1 MTLYFSQKSAVTLTC
16 LACVALFPAGP
27 VFADDFFD
35 IPAMDLPSSATLDVG
50 GDASGSRD
58 VTFQADFGMPSGWRM
73 RGGYTDARVGSGS
86 GNYAAK
92 SYWAGLNSDPLAAF
106 SYGANYETK
115 ERNDEIRS
123 GAAQANLRWQLNSWR
138 VTVYPEYRWLT
149 LKESVV
155 TRNNKV
161 LSAEAAVRSPGVGAA
176 VAYTGFSEWSFAV
189 RHFVYRYDVDTQIL
203 RLNRAFTRRV
213 ASRVDQSF
221 DASRS
226 GASADYLPAWGS
238 VGVDL
243 THNESAIDNGFAQSA
258 AVNLSWDVSR
268 AWTVFAS
275 AGHSRGKDLAAIN
288 FGSAGAAW
296 MWSE

>member
-1 MTLYFSQKSAVTLTC
+1 MTFYLLRKPSGVLIR
-16 LACVALFPAGP
+16 LACVALFTACP
-27 VFADDFFD
+27 VCAEDFFD
-35 IPAMDLPSSATLDVG
+35 IPAADLPSSATLDVG
-50 GDASGSRD
+50 GDATGSRD
-58 VTFQADFGMPSGWRM
+58 VTFQADFGMPSGMRI
-73 RGGYTDARVGSGS
+73 RGGYADARVDSGS

-115 ERNDEIRS
+115 ERNDDIRY

-149 LKESVV
+149 LKKSVV

-176 VAYTGFSEWSFAV
+176 VAYTGFAEWSFTV

-203 RLNRAFTRRV
+203 RLNRAFTRQV

-226 GASADYLPAWGS
+226 GASVDYLPSWGS

-243 THNESAIDNGFAQSA
+243 THNESAMDNGFAQSA

-275 AGHSRGKDLAAIN
+275 AGYSRGKDLAATN
-288 FGSAGAAW
+288 FGSAGATW
-296 MWSE
+296 MWGE